1 MATEDLTLQ
10 GTRGGGYIFTA
21 FAGSQTTVSGGFGPR
36 RDRKDQPV
44 MQQSRLRPAVL
55 ALVLLALAW
64 PAGAA
69 AEDPP
74 FVGWTALLPGLSVPY
89 DATSPD
95 DCVSGRVQC
104 VDRTVREMTRRFA
117 PLASSCDHDAIFA
130 LTYLRVTEEYRR
142 TVDSPTFFDDTRFV
156 NHEDAVFA
164 GYYFAAY
171 DAWEDGETAR
181 VPPAWR
187 IAFDAARDES
197 VSAYGD
203 LLLGINAHVQRDL
216 PFVVYSIG
224 MRKPNG
230 ASRKPDHDRV
240 NQILN
245 RVTDDLIAEIARR
258 FDPTIEDANLPTT
271 IDDFGLFQLVASWR
285 EAAWRHAELLAL
297 APTSQARALVARELE
312 ANAALQ
318 ASAIR
323 MAAAYPPFLN
333 GNAERNAYC
342 ATHWAG

>member
-1 MATEDLTLQ
+1 
-10 GTRGGGYIFTA
+10 
-21 FAGSQTTVSGGFGPR
+21 
-36 RDRKDQPV
+36 
-44 MQQSRLRPAVL
+44 MQHQSRLRFVL
-55 ALVLLALAW
+55 LVLVLLALAW
-64 PAGAA
+64 PVAAA

-74 FVGWTALLPGLSVPY
+74 FVGWTALLPGLSIPY

-95 DCVSGRVQC
+95 DCISGRVQC
-104 VDRTVREMTRRFA
+104 VDKTVREMTRRFE
-117 PLASSCDHDAIFA
+117 PLASSCNHNAIFS

-142 TVDSPTFFDDTRFV
+142 TVESPTFFDDTRFV

-171 DAWEDGETAR
+171 DAWEAGETAD

-187 IAFDAARDES
+187 IAFDAARDRS

-216 PFVVYSIG
+216 PFVVYSLG
-224 MRKPNG
+224 MVKPDG
-230 ASRKPDHDRV
+230 TSRKSDHDRV

-271 IDDFGLFQLVASWR
+271 IDDFGLFQLVVSWR

-297 APTSQARALVARELE
+297 APTSEARELVAQEIE
-312 ANAALQ
+312 ADAALQ
-318 ASAIR
+318 AR
-323 MAAAYPPFLN
+323 MIQLAAAYLPFS
-333 GNAERNAYC
+333 GGSAARDAYC
-342 ATHWAG
+342 AIHWAG

>member
-1 MATEDLTLQ
+1 
-10 GTRGGGYIFTA
+10 
-21 FAGSQTTVSGGFGPR
+21 
-36 RDRKDQPV
+36 
-44 MQQSRLRPAVL
+44 MQHQSRLRLALL
-55 ALVLLALAW
+55 ALVLLAFAW
-64 PAGAA
+64 PARAV

-95 DCVSGRVQC
+95 DCIAGRVQC
-104 VDRTVREMTRRFA
+104 VNRTVREMTRRFE
-117 PLASSCDHDAIFA
+117 PLASSCDHNAIFA

-142 TVDSPTFFDDTRFV
+142 TVESPTFFDDTPFV
-156 NHEDAVFA
+156 NHEDVVFA

-171 DAWEDGETAR
+171 DAWEAGETAH

-187 IAFDAARDES
+187 IALEAARDRS

-216 PFVVYSIG
+216 PFVVYSLG
-224 MRKPNG
+224 MVKPDG
-230 ASRKPDHDRV
+230 TSRKPDHDRV

-258 FDPTIEDANLPTT
+258 FDPTIDDADLPTT
-271 IDDFGLFQLVASWR
+271 IDDFGLFQTVVSWR

-297 APTSQARALVARELE
+297 APTSEARELVAQEIE
-312 ANAALQ
+312 ADAASQ

-323 MAAAYPPFLN
+323 AAATYPPLLG
-333 GNAERNAYC
+333 GNAARDAYC
-342 ATHWAG
+342 AAHWAG